1 MHRVRRGWSV
11 AVTLAVIA
19 PAALAGCGE
28 DRTPRFVSGQ
38 VASQSPTPPPEP
50 FEFAI
55 APEPD
60 AKDLPIS
67 TEIGTTVSGGEIT
80 SVTLAEEGG
89 GEVSGS
95 MRDDGTSWVPDKPL
109 KNNKKYTATVT
120 ATSAG
125 GDEETKTT
133 TFSTMGKSGSQT
145 GTGLYLFDGRTY
157 GVAMPVVVEFF
168 PGIPEQERASVQKR
182 MFVST
187 DPPQPGTWYWVAN
200 GTQAFY
206 RAPDFWQAGTQ
217 LRARIAL
224 AGHPTG
230 EGRYGD
236 QDRGATATIGDKVT
250 MEVDNATKQLSMF
263 KDDKLVKQMP
273 VSLGKPSTPS
283 SSGTMVVMDKQEK
296 TVFDTFAELGP
307 TEGYRTDIS
316 FAQRITWGG
325 EFIHAAPWS
334 VGDQGVRNVSHG
346 CVNLSMANAEWLFS
360 QTKVGD
366 PITVKGT
373 EVQLAD
379 GNGWTAWNLTWE
391 EFVKGSALPVPA
403 DLKPKATT
411 SPTPSTTGN
420 PSPAPSATSG

>member
-1 MHRVRRGWSV
+1 MHKVRRGWSV

-19 PAALAGCGE
+19 PAALAGCGS
-28 DRTPRFVSGQ
+28 DKTPRFVSGQ
-38 VASQSPTPPPEP
+38 EATASPTPPPEP

-55 APEPD
+55 APKAD
-60 AKDLPIS
+60 AKNLPIS
-67 TEIGTTVSGGEIT
+67 TEIGTTVSGGEVT
-80 SVTLAEEGG
+80 SVTLVEDGG

-95 MRDDGTSWVPDKPL
+95 MREDGTSWVPDKPL
-109 KNNKKYTATVT
+109 KNQKKYTATVV
-120 ATSAG
+120 ATSSTG
-125 GDEETKTT
+125 EEETKTT
-133 TFSTMGKSGSQT
+133 SFTTMGRSGSQT

-182 MFVST
+182 MFVKT
-187 DPPQPGTWYWVAN
+187 DPPQPGTWYWVSN

-206 RAPDFWQAGTQ
+206 RAPDFWQAGTT
-217 LRARIAL
+217 LTTRIAL
-224 AGHPTG
+224 DGHPTG
-230 EGRYGD
+230 DGRYGD
-236 QDRGATATIGDKVT
+236 MDRGATAKIGEKVT
-250 MEVDNATKQLSMF
+250 VEVDNATKQLSMF
-263 KDDKLVKQMP
+263 KNDKLVKQMP

-283 SSGTMVVMDKQEK
+283 SSGTMVVMDKQEQ

-307 TEGYRTDIS
+307 EEGYRTDIS

-346 CVNLSMANAEWLFS
+346 CVNLSMANAEWLFN

-373 EVQLAD
+373 ERELAD
-379 GNGWTAWNLTWE
+379 GNGWTAWNLTWD

-403 DLKPKATT
+403 DLQPA
-411 SPTPSTTGN
+411 GAG
-420 PSPAPSATSG
+420 SPAPTAPTPVPTATSG